1 MSRLVLVV
9 GLGLLLCAGT
19 LAAARTADDT
29 TNGATNETTDESTTV
44 EIALEVDGKPM
55 VLKGPGECN
64 FTGDATIYEAPAT
77 MWAVRQSSGD
87 RSINLT
93 MWRLHQG
100 GDMLTLSLTAN
111 GKTYR
116 VNTTKIGQ
124 HGTIEG
130 AGRWT
135 FAKSGAGGTFTI
147 EASTA
152 TRAKIAGRLT
162 CASFKKPEDNG

>member
-1 MSRLVLVV
+1 MSRLVLTI
-9 GLGLLLCAGT
+9 GLALLLCAGT
-19 LAAARTADDT
+19 LPAARAADDR
-29 TNGATNETTDESTTV
+29 NETTIV
-44 EIALEVDGKPM
+44 EIALDVDGKPI

-64 FTGDATIYEAPAT
+64 FTDEATIYEAPAT
-77 MWAVRQSSGD
+77 MWAVRQSIGD
-87 RSINLT
+87 RSVNLT

-100 GDMLTLSLTAN
+100 GDSLTMELTAD

-124 HGTIEG
+124 QGTIEG

-135 FAKSGAGGTFTI
+135 FAKSGAGGIFTI

-162 CASFKKPEDNG
+162 CAGFKKPEDNG

>member
-1 MSRLVLVV
+1 VMSRLVLAT
-9 GLGLLLCAGT
+9 GLGLLLFVGT
-19 LAAARTADDT
+19 LSAGRAADDT
-29 TNGATNETTDESTTV
+29 TNETTDETTNV
-44 EIALEVDGKPM
+44 EIALEVDGKPV

-64 FTGDATIYEAPAT
+64 FTDEATIYEAPAT
-77 MWAVRQSSGD
+77 MWAVRQSIGD

-100 GDMLTLSLTAN
+100 GDTLTLSLTAD

-124 HGTIEG
+124 HGTLEG

-152 TRAKIAGRLT
+152 TRAKIAGRVS
-162 CASFKKPEDNG
+162 CAGFRKPEDNG